1 MLQLLDPTN
10 ETKPIQRPRN
20 RRPTTLDRATIGLL
34 DIAKMRGDLFLD
46 ELDRQFTQRGM
57 TVKRYQKPTYA
68 HPAPVH
74 LQQQIATECDV
85 VLEALA
91 D

>member
-1 MLQLLDPTN
+1 L
-10 ETKPIQRPRN
+10 
-20 RRPTTLDRATIGLL
+20 
-34 DIAKMRGDLFLD
+34 
-46 ELDRQFTQRGM
+46 

-68 HPAPVH
+68 HPAPVE
-74 LQQQIATECDV
+74 LQQQIVTECDV

>member
-1 MLQLLDPTN
+1 MELLDPTN
-10 ETKPIQRPRN
+10 ESKPALRQRN
-20 RRPTTLDRATIGLL
+20 ARPESLKSLTIGLL
-34 DIAKMRGDLFLD
+34 DINKMRGDVFLD
-46 ELDRQFTQRGM
+46 EIDRQLSERGL
-57 TVKRYQKPTYA
+57 TVRRYAKPTYA
-68 HPAPVH
+68 HPAPVE